1 MRRLG
6 FGLLALLVFVLF
18 ALNAL
23 AWTGG
28 LVEEP
33 EPAKQ
38 TGPLPA
44 QAATKPEAEAQPIAR
59 KRPAKPKPKKR
70 VTAKEATAKPVAE
83 KSRARAT
90 LAVTAT
96 RGDCWVEVRT
106 GSPEGQSL
114 YSGILALGNTVR
126 FDGPQ
131 LWLRLG
137 AASHVDVVV
146 NGRPSAVPP
155 GTVEL
160 SVPA

>member
-1 MRRLG
+1 MVRRLG

-59 KRPAKPKPKKR
+59 KRPAKPKPRKR
-70 VTAKEATAKPVAE
+70 VTAKRAAAKP
-83 KSRARAT
+83 RARAT

-96 RGDCWVEVRT
+96 RGDCWVEVRA
-106 GSPEGQSL
+106 GSAEGQSL